1 MEEIDYVYLA
11 NAIANLSGIP
21 IRYYHCDDLVFYK
34 SIVKLAK
41 DPITLVKDELFKIED
56 HVSYFCSSDLLYY
69 GIIRKGDERIIIGP
83 SYIVTPDDR
92 SIKEL
97 AFRLDV
103 EDIDKEKFISNFKAI
118 LSMPIESLI
127 QMLVCINYIIN
138 DEKLYIDQVVIRN
151 QEQENLKLVQNKLTI
166 EKEFDPAIDN
176 DAMLHN
182 TLTTEDTVLKMIKSG
197 DLKAFDEFV
206 RNIPPVRGG
215 KLATNALRQQKD
227 LFIVTVTLASR
238 AAISG
243 GLDVEESLSLSDSYI
258 QRCEHLST
266 VESISNLQFY
276 VIKDYIK
283 RVNGLQVAS
292 NKTPLVKEVSKYI
305 MRNIANKMT
314 VESIAD
320 DLYISRSRLST
331 KFKDETG
338 VNLSDYINIQ
348 KIEEAKTLL
357 EYTDKSLLAISNYLS
372 FSSPGHFS
380 NLFKKIVG
388 MSPLNYRQL
397 KEKS

>member
-1 MEEIDYVYLA
+1 
-11 NAIANLSGIP
+11 
-21 IRYYHCDDLVFYK
+21 
-34 SIVKLAK
+34 
-41 DPITLVKDELFKIED
+41 
-56 HVSYFCSSDLLYY
+56 
-69 GIIRKGDERIIIGP
+69 
-83 SYIVTPDDR
+83 
-92 SIKEL
+92 
-97 AFRLDV
+97 
-103 EDIDKEKFISNFKAI
+103 
-118 LSMPIESLI
+118 
-127 QMLVCINYIIN
+127 MLVCINYIIN

-182 TLTTEDTVLKMIKSG
+182 TLTTEDTVLKMIKIG